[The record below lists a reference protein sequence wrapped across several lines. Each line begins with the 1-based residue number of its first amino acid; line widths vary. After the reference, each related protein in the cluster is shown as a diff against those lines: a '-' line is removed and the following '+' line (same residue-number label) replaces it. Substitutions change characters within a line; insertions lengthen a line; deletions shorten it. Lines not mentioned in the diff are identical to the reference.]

1 MTVTYGG
8 ARDDAQGNPASRST
22 ATHAVREHRGS
33 QKRAARLK
41 RRFSDSF
48 GPNLVWKLRLN
59 IAVLA
64 QVVLHLTAVIV
75 DRLHPAEQ
83 PVFDSRLIQDG
94 TASFVG
100 IRGESDQAHVY
111 ASAMLK

>member
-8 ARDDAQGNPASRST
+8 ARDDAQGNSASRST
-22 ATHAVREHRGS
+22 ATHANCDHRGP
-33 QKRAARLK
+33 QKRAARQK
-41 RRFSDSF
+41 RLFSDSF
-48 GPNLVWKLRLN
+48 GLN
-59 IAVLA
+59 IAVIA
-64 QVVLHLTAVIV
+64 QVVLHLAAVIV

-83 PVFDSRLIQDG
+83 PVFDSRLIQDD

-111 ASAMLK
+111 ASAMLE